1 MEGHHSQMVDEII
14 LGLEATAQ
22 GWNRKPDAVRL
33 GWQMSAAAL
42 EQVGWI
48 VSMVPSPRS
57 FWLRQ

>member
-1 MEGHHSQMVDEII
+1 MVDEII

-22 GWNRKPDAVRL
+22 GWNRKPDAVHL

-48 VSMVPSPRS
+48 VSIGSLAAFFLVATVTWNKS
-57 FWLRQ
+57 

>member
-1 MEGHHSQMVDEII
+1 MVDEII